1 MDSSKMGGFEKGV
14 GIMSNI
20 LMYISGGLLLI
31 MLFLGISDVTG
42 RYVFNKAIVGTT
54 EFFEVLMPGMVLL
67 SLAYTQKVKAHITV
81 DLFVSMFPA
90 RAQAVIGAAVT
101 AWAIILFG
109 LIGWQG
115 IALIFTYYRSGRVI
129 TNTGIPMY
137 IPRIIVPLGAV
148 TICLVFIV
156 DLLHYIRGIRRK
168 SA

>member
-1 MDSSKMGGFEKGV
+1 MGRMKMAGFEKGV
-14 GIMSNI
+14 SIMSNI

-31 MLFLGISDVTG
+31 MLFLGISDVTA

-54 EFFEVLMPGMVLL
+54 EFFKVLMPGMVLL

-81 DLFVSMFPA
+81 DLIISMFPA

-109 LIGWQG
+109 LVGWQG
-115 IALIFTYYRSGRVI
+115 TALIFTYYRSGRVI

-148 TICLVFIV
+148 TICLVLIV
-156 DLLHYIRGIRRK
+156 DLFHFIRDMRK